1 MALLCMAIVV
11 IMDSGTDAGASAQ
24 DVVLFAHDAEAPP
37 SALSTHRTNKL
48 PCNASCRKAAG
59 ALESAKLALRTA
71 KERVV
76 RKRALAK
83 RLWSAKHANSGQ
95 KKAATKAIMAARQAA
110 TAAQQAYAKAFA
122 KYRPVLAAF
131 RVHDIVKVVNTVS
144 TAAAKVQAEAKQAK
158 ANRKVAIQAAAATA
172 KARLKVQRL
181 RRQVHQSLRVV
192 AEDQKLDDIAW
203 QAAARAVAPHQFQ
216 AVHRK
221 PERTKSA
228 KPAIRRPPANKWL
241 AAVQGAW
248 SGVEHKEHKAV
259 QVEENKIAKL
269 AKHRQ
274 QKAAEQKVIMS
285 EVKVAHAKHTLK
297 KAKQRQSEKT
307 ADEAVDA
314 MIKSQTNPWVNQV
327 THAVGWGYQ
336 YAEAAA
342 AP

>member
-1 MALLCMAIVV
+1 MALLCVAIVV
-11 IMDSGTDAGASAQ
+11 IMDFGTGAGASTQ

-37 SALSTHRTNKL
+37 SALSTHRTRKL

-59 ALESAKLALRTA
+59 AIESAKLALHTA

-76 RKRALAK
+76 KEKALAK
-83 RLWSAKHANSGQ
+83 RLWNTKNASSGQ
-95 KKAATKAIMAARQAA
+95 KKAATQAIMAARQAA
-110 TAAQQAYAKAFA
+110 TAAHQAYAKAFA

-131 RVHDIVKVVNTVS
+131 RVHDIVKVVRMVS
-144 TAAAKVQAEAKQAK
+144 TAATKSQAEAKQAETE
-158 ANRKVAIQAAAATA
+158 RKVAIKAAAATA

-181 RRQVHQSLRVV
+181 QRKVHQSLHIV
-192 AEDQKLDDIAW
+192 AKDQKLDDIAW
-203 QAAARAVAPHQFQ
+203 QAAARAVAPDQFQ

-221 PERTKSA
+221 AKRTKSA
-228 KPAIRRPPANKWL
+228 RPAIHRPPANKWL

-259 QVEENKIAKL
+259 QAEENKIEKL

-285 EVKVAHAKHTLK
+285 EVNVAHAKHTLK
-297 KAKQRQSEKT
+297 KAKQRRSEKT

-314 MIKSQTNPWVNQV
+314 MIKSQTHPWTKQV
-327 THAVGWGYQ
+327 TSAVGWGYQ